1 MSPVMYTHHHITD
14 VKCLVKILFI
24 ILYSVRF
31 TKKLDNLVYN
41 NKTEMDKDIRI
52 DSGRNDPDS
61 CVKGGEVKCQF

>member
-41 NKTEMDKDIRI
+41 NKTEMDKDILFW
-52 DSGRNDPDS
+52 NDNYS
-61 CVKGGEVKCQF
+61 EK